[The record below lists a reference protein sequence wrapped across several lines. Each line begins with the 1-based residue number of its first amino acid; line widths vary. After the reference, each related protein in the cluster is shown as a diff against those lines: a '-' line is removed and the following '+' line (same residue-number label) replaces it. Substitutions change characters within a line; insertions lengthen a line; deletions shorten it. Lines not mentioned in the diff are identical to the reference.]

1 MAKGLSKITKPLAL
15 KLLSACDGDEIWSC
29 QHCRSERVPEDWI
42 ARLRDV
48 FESDFS
54 EQGSTIFEEGK
65 RVSQYEGVRSV
76 DIAVAVAMSLGIQI
90 DPWVLSQNHRAAIVA
105 APDDTVGCERIRAI
119 APVAVDGRRRE
130 GRAAARMREQSR
142 EQMRAGRRQAGT
154 RRMR

>member
-1 MAKGLSKITKPLAL
+1 MSKGLSKISKPLAL
-15 KLLSACDGDEIWSC
+15 LLLSRCDGDEIWSC
-29 QHCRSERVPEDWI
+29 DHCRSERVPEDWI

-105 APDDTVGCERIRAI
+105 WIQERL
-119 APVAVDGRRRE
+119 E
-130 GRAAARMREQSR
+130 EQ
-142 EQMRAGRRQAGT
+142 
-154 RRMR
+154 

>member
-1 MAKGLSKITKPLAL
+1 MDRRIYTKTEPNGTQQTGRAMAKGLSKITKPLAL

-54 EQGSTIFEEGK
+54 EHGSTIFEEGK

-105 APDDTVGCERIRAI
+105 WIQERL
-119 APVAVDGRRRE
+119 E
-130 GRAAARMREQSR
+130 EQ
-142 EQMRAGRRQAGT
+142 
-154 RRMR
+154 

>member
-54 EQGSTIFEEGK
+54 EQGSTIFE
-65 RVSQYEGVRSV
+65 GVRSV

-105 APDDTVGCERIRAI
+105 WIQERL
-119 APVAVDGRRRE
+119 E
-130 GRAAARMREQSR
+130 EQ
-142 EQMRAGRRQAGT
+142 
-154 RRMR
+154 